1 MRYMPRCPSAP
12 SLKTIAVA
20 TFWPSFSSYWTRT
33 TAPSDSSDHL
43 ATFPWNQRD
52 RPVVQHHPLAPYVHD
67 PALNLVGALH
77 GGRGHLGACSQ
88 RDPRAEDDDQ
98 YQLLHAFADD
108 NDGYVLRWKLIGAGG
123 QVLGASVLENSAEA
137 LSQLVERGGLGVT
150 ATHGGQFTSAA
161 APTHARST
169 CAKGNLCG

>member
-1 MRYMPRCPSAP
+1 MTVHGPFSVALRSQARALRDTLTVIIEPDERHGLVKREHALHAALPFGPFPEDHRRRNLLAILLFVLDPDHGSKRQLRPSRH
-12 SLKTIAVA
+12 V
-20 TFWPSFSSYWTRT
+20 
-33 TAPSDSSDHL
+33 
-43 ATFPWNQRD
+43 PWNQKD
-52 RPVVQHHPLAPYVHD
+52 RPVVQHHPLALYVHD

-123 QVLGASVLENSAEA
+123 QVLGASVL
-137 LSQLVERGGLGVT
+137 
-150 ATHGGQFTSAA
+150 
-161 APTHARST
+161 
-169 CAKGNLCG
+169 